1 MTYLPWFWHL
11 LVEIVLEPPSFANDV
26 DQMPGHT
33 EKVQTS
39 TFEQNGFITHNVNM
53 NFECTFFNCIGYL
66 NFQVPA
72 WSSLNLR
79 YATWKNFKHNFK
91 YNQARKK

>member
-39 TFEQNGFITHNVNM
+39 TFEHNGFIAHNVNM
-53 NFECTFFNCIGYL
+53 NFEC
-66 NFQVPA
+66 
-72 WSSLNLR
+72 
-79 YATWKNFKHNFK
+79 
-91 YNQARKK
+91 